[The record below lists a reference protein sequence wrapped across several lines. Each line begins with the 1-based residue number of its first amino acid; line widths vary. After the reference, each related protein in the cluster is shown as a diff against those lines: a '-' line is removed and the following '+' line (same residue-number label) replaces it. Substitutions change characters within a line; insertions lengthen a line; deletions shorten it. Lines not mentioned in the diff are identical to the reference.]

1 MSDGEFVAAH
11 DVILI
16 GGGGAGLRA
25 AIAIAE
31 TNPRLDVAV
40 MSKVYPMRS
49 HTVSAEG
56 GAAGVI
62 AEGDT
67 LEEHIYD
74 TISGSDWLGDQD
86 AIEMFVEQAP
96 RELLQLEHWGCP
108 WSRQPDGRVAVR
120 AFGGMKKMRTWFA
133 ADKTG
138 FHMLHALFQTSLKYD
153 EVTRYDEWFVTKLLV
168 DDGRVHGVVAVEL
181 MTGRIQAVAAKAVV
195 LCTGGCGKVF
205 PFTTNAN
212 INTGDGMALAYRA
225 GAPLKD
231 MEFVQYHPTGLPF
244 TGILI
249 TEAARAEGGWLLNKD
264 GYRYLQ
270 DYDLGTPSPTP
281 VLRSME
287 LGPRDRLSQAFVH
300 EVEKGRTTDSPYGP
314 IVHLDLRH
322 LGAKVIDAKL
332 PFVRELCLK
341 YERIDPVT
349 ELVPVRPVV
358 HYMMGGVHTDIH
370 GATPVAG
377 LYAAGETACVSING
391 ANRLGS
397 NSLPE
402 LLVFGARAGRAAAE
416 YAASAGDR
424 SGRRSPHKP
433 GTRSAGS
440 NATCS
445 TMSRGP
451 NASPRS
457 GTRCRR
463 PWRRA
468 PASTAPGPSMT
479 KGADALAELQ
489 QRIANVGV
497 ADTSRSF
504 NTELVAALELA
515 NMLDIAECILSSGLQ
530 REESRGAH
538 QRTDFPASRRRAVP
552 HPPAGPPQP
561 GRHVAGRAPAGD
573 DHPVAA
579 GRAGL
584 REVAMAQQQ
593 WQQSD
598 RSVCGCRGTGLTRTP
613 NRTGRSTTSR
623 CAASGRCSTRST
635 TSRTR
640 PTPRCRSGGRA
651 GWGSAAAAG

>member
-1 MSDGEFVAAH
+1 VSEELIRAAH
-11 DVILI
+11 DVLI
-16 GGGGAGLRA
+16 VGGGGAGLRA

-31 TNPRLDVAV
+31 TNPQLDVAV
-40 MSKVYPMRS
+40 VSKVYPMRS

-62 AEGDT
+62 AEDDT
-67 LEEHIYD
+67 LDEHCYD
-74 TISGSDWLGDQD
+74 TVSGSDWLADQD
-86 AIEMFVEQAP
+86 AVEAFVREAP

-108 WSRQPDGRVAVR
+108 WSRRPDGRIAVR

-138 FHMLHALFQTSLKYD
+138 FHMLHTLFQTTLKYD
-153 EVTRYDEWFVTKLLV
+153 EVTRYDEVFVTRLLV
-168 DDGRVHGVVAVEL
+168 DDGRVHGVVAVGL
-181 MTGRIQAVAAKAVV
+181 MTGRIQAVTAKAVI

-212 INTGDGMALAYRA
+212 INTGDGMSLAYRA

-270 DYDLGTPSPTP
+270 DYDLGQPTPSPQ
-281 VLRSME
+281 LRSME

-300 EVEKGRTTDSPYGP
+300 EVEKGRTADSPYGP

-322 LGAKVIDAKL
+322 LGEELIDTKL

-341 YERIDPVT
+341 YERIDPVH

-358 HYMMGGVHTDIH
+358 HYMMGGVHTDID
-370 GATPVAG
+370 GATPLAG

-402 LLVFGARAGRAAAE
+402 LLVFGARAGAAAAE
-416 YAASAGDR
+416 FASSAGPAPAAVEAQAADEV
-424 SGRRSPHKP
+424 RRLERDLLGKGP
-433 GTRSAGS
+433 GTESISAIRQELQD
-440 NATCS
+440 
-445 TMSRGP
+445 TMEEAAGIFRTGP
-451 NASPRS
+451 A
-457 GTRCRR
+457 
-463 PWRRA
+463 
-468 PASTAPGPSMT
+468 MT
-479 KGADALAELQ
+479 KGLDALRELQ
-489 QRIANVGV
+489 GRVRNVGV

-504 NTELVAALELA
+504 NTELLAALELA
-515 NMLDIAECILSSGLQ
+515 NMLDIGECILRSGLQ

-538 QRTDFPASRRRAVP
+538 QRTDFPDRDDNRFLSHQLV
-552 HPPAGPPQP
+552 H
-561 GRHVAGRAPAGD
+561 RAPDGNPRTETL
-573 DHPVAA
+573 PVTITRWPPGERIY
-579 GRAGL
+579 GR
-584 REVAMAQQQ
+584 
-593 WQQSD
+593 
-598 RSVCGCRGTGLTRTP
+598 
-613 NRTGRSTTSR
+613 
-623 CAASGRCSTRST
+623 
-635 TSRTR
+635 
-640 PTPRCRSGGRA
+640 
-651 GWGSAAAAG
+651 